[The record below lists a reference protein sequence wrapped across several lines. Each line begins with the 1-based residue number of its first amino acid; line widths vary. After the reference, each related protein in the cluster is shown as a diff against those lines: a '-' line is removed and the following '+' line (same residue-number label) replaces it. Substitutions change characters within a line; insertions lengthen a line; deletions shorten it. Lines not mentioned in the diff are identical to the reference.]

1 MARISLEV
9 IDRVRDAANIV
20 DVISQYLDLRKRGQN
35 FVGICPFHNDTH
47 PSLYVSPVKE
57 IYKCFACGAGG
68 NVFTFLTEYEKI
80 NFVEAVKQLGD
91 KYGIE
96 VRLSGAVEEKD
107 YFTKLYEI
115 HDFAANYF
123 HKRLFSDESKNII
136 KYLTKRGLTTET
148 IKKFKIGLSSPGW
161 EDLLNKV
168 KAQNYT
174 KDIIE
179 KSGLFTKTDKGIFD
193 RFRDRIMFPISN
205 NSGKVIA
212 FGGRTLDKDEPAK
225 YLNSPE
231 TPLYHKSDILYGLH
245 MSRQAIR
252 EKGAVFLVEGYMDFI
267 QLYQA
272 GIENVVAASGTA
284 LAERHVQQIKKFT
297 NRVFLTYD
305 GDQAGTD
312 AAIRAGYLL
321 YQGGVEPLIV
331 QVPSGIDPDDWI
343 MENGAE
349 VIQQG
354 AESAISLI
362 DFQLISKNVENLSS
376 PEQSQFVNNILF
388 AIAGIGDSIIR
399 NSILKNIGQRLQI
412 DETEL
417 LQRLKREQ
425 TRQRT
430 RTKENYADEQPL
442 EFSTLI
448 QKAQLILV
456 KLLASDDPQIRQVV
470 RDNVELDLF
479 SEPVLKKLAEILLPL
494 YEDIKF
500 SSIIDQFENKQERE
514 LVTKI
519 LMEDKPQESP
529 EIEVADCMHVLKS
542 YPIKEK
548 IKVTRFKIRELEQR
562 GDDPIK
568 AVMEEA
574 LLQQELR
581 ELNTG

>member
-1 MARISLEV
+1 MARISPEV

-35 FVGICPFHNDTH
+35 FVGLCPFHNDTR
-47 PSLYVSPVKE
+47 PSLYVSPAKE

-68 NVFTFLTEYEKI
+68 NVFTFLTEYDKI
-80 NFVEAVKQLGD
+80 GFVDAVKQLGD

-96 VRLSGAVEEKD
+96 VRLSGAVQAKD

-115 HDFAANYF
+115 HDYAANYF
-123 HKRLFSDESKNII
+123 HKRLFADEGKKVI
-136 KYLTKRGLTTET
+136 KYLTERGLTTDT
-148 IKKFKIGLSSPGW
+148 IKKFKIGLTSTGW
-161 EDLLNKV
+161 DDLLNKV

-174 KDIIE
+174 NDIIE

-193 RFRDRIMFPISN
+193 RFRNRIVFPISN
-205 NSGKVIA
+205 HSGKVIA
-212 FGGRTLDKDEPAK
+212 FGGRALDKDEPAK
-225 YLNSPE
+225 YLNSPD
-231 TPLYHKSDILYGLH
+231 TALYHKSNVLYGMH

-331 QVPSGIDPDDWI
+331 EVPAGIDPDDWI

-349 VIQQG
+349 ALLQG
-354 AESAISLI
+354 AKSAVSLI
-362 DFQLISKNVENLSS
+362 DFQINSKNVESISS
-376 PEQSQFVNNILF
+376 AEQSQFVNNILF

-412 DETEL
+412 DENEL

-425 TRQRT
+425 SRQRT
-430 RTKENYADEQPL
+430 RVQYDNTDEEQPL
-442 EFSTLI
+442 EFSSLI

-470 RDNVELDLF
+470 RDNIDLNLF
-479 SEPVLKKLAEILLPL
+479 SESVLKKLAEILLPL
-494 YEDIKF
+494 YDEIKF
-500 SSIIDQFENKQERE
+500 SSIVDQFDNKQERE
-514 LVTKI
+514 LVTKL

-529 EIEVADCMHVLKS
+529 EIEVADCMQVLKS

-548 IKVTRFKIRELEQR
+548 IKATRFKIRELEQH
-562 GDDPIK
+562 GDDPIE

-581 ELNTG
+581 DLK

>member
-1 MARISLEV
+1 MARISPEV

-35 FVGICPFHNDTH
+35 FVGLCPFHNDTR
-47 PSLYVSPVKE
+47 PSLYVSPAKE

-68 NVFTFLTEYEKI
+68 NVFTFLTEYDKI
-80 NFVEAVKQLGD
+80 GFVDAVKQLGD

-96 VRLSGAVEEKD
+96 VRLSGAVQAKD

-115 HDFAANYF
+115 HDYAANYF
-123 HKRLFSDESKNII
+123 HKRLFADEGKKVI
-136 KYLTKRGLTTET
+136 KYLTERGLTTDT
-148 IKKFKIGLSSPGW
+148 IKKFKIGLTSTGW

-174 KDIIE
+174 NDIIE

-193 RFRDRIMFPISN
+193 RFRNRIVFPISN
-205 NSGKVIA
+205 HSGKVIA
-212 FGGRTLDKDEPAK
+212 FGGRALDKDEPAK
-225 YLNSPE
+225 YLNSPD
-231 TPLYHKSDILYGLH
+231 TALYHKSNVLYGMH

-297 NRVFLTYD
+297 NRVYLTYD

-331 QVPSGIDPDDWI
+331 EVPAGIDPDDWI
-343 MENGAE
+343 IENGAE
-349 VIQQG
+349 ALLQG
-354 AESAISLI
+354 AKSAVSLI
-362 DFQLISKNVENLSS
+362 DFQINSKNVESISS
-376 PEQSQFVNNILF
+376 AEQSQFVNNILF

-412 DETEL
+412 DENEL

-425 TRQRT
+425 SRQRT
-430 RTKENYADEQPL
+430 RVQYDNTDEEQPL
-442 EFSTLI
+442 EFSSLI

-470 RDNVELDLF
+470 RDNIDLDLF

-494 YEDIKF
+494 YDEIKF
-500 SSIIDQFENKQERE
+500 SSIVDQFDNKQERE

-529 EIEVADCMHVLKS
+529 EIEVTDCMQVLKS

-548 IKVTRFKIRELEQR
+548 IKAARFKIRELEQH
-562 GDDPIK
+562 GDDPIE

-581 ELNTG
+581 DLK

>member
-1 MARISLEV
+1 MARIAPEV

-35 FVGICPFHNDTH
+35 FVGLCPFHNDTR
-47 PSLYVSPVKE
+47 PSLYVSPAKE

-68 NVFTFLTEYEKI
+68 NVFTFLTEYDKI
-80 NFVEAVKQLGD
+80 SFVDAVKQLGD

-96 VRLSGAVEEKD
+96 VRLSGAVQAKD

-115 HDFAANYF
+115 HDYAANYF
-123 HKRLFSDESKNII
+123 HKRLFSDEGKKVI
-136 KYLTKRGLTTET
+136 KYLTERGLTTDT
-148 IKKFKIGLSSPGW
+148 IKKFKIGLTSTGW
-161 EDLLNKV
+161 DDLLNKV

-193 RFRDRIMFPISN
+193 RFRNRIVFPISN
-205 NSGKVIA
+205 HSGKVIA
-212 FGGRTLDKDEPAK
+212 FGGRALDKNEPAK
-225 YLNSPE
+225 YLNSPD
-231 TPLYHKSDILYGLH
+231 TPLYHKSDVLYGMH

-305 GDQAGTD
+305 GDPAGTD

-331 QVPSGIDPDDWI
+331 EVPAGIDPDDWI

-349 VIQQG
+349 ALLQG
-354 AESAISLI
+354 AESAVSLI
-362 DFQLISKNVENLSS
+362 DFQINSKNVESISS
-376 PEQSQFVNNILF
+376 AEQSQFVNNILF

-412 DETEL
+412 DENEL

-425 TRQRT
+425 SRQRT
-430 RTKENYADEQPL
+430 RVQYDNPDEEQPL
-442 EFSTLI
+442 EFSSLI

-456 KLLASDDPQIRQVV
+456 NLLASDDPQTRQVV
-470 RDNVELDLF
+470 RDSIDLDLF
-479 SEPVLKKLAEILLPL
+479 NEPVLKKLAEILLPL
-494 YEDIKF
+494 YDEIKF

-519 LMEDKPQESP
+519 LMEDIP
-529 EIEVADCMHVLKS
+529 EEDPERQILECMNKVKS
-542 YPIKEK
+542 FAIKEK
-548 IKVTRFKIRELEQR
+548 FKAAKFKLRELEVKDEDT
-562 GDDPIK
+562 DDVRIEL
-568 AVMEEA
+568 AQ
-574 LLQQELR
+574 LWQELLDL
-581 ELNTG
+581 E

>member
-1 MARISLEV
+1 MARISPEV

-35 FVGICPFHNDTH
+35 FVGLCPFHNDTR
-47 PSLYVSPVKE
+47 PSLYVSPAKE

-68 NVFTFLTEYEKI
+68 NVFTFLTEYDKI
-80 NFVEAVKQLGD
+80 GFVDAVKQLGD

-96 VRLSGAVEEKD
+96 VRLSGAVQAKD

-115 HDFAANYF
+115 HDYAANYF
-123 HKRLFSDESKNII
+123 HKRLFADEGKKVI
-136 KYLTKRGLTTET
+136 KYLTERGLTTDT
-148 IKKFKIGLSSPGW
+148 IKKFKIGLTSTGW

-174 KDIIE
+174 NDIIE

-193 RFRDRIMFPISN
+193 RFRNRIVFPISN
-205 NSGKVIA
+205 HSGKVIA
-212 FGGRTLDKDEPAK
+212 FGGRALDKNEPAK
-225 YLNSPE
+225 YLNSPD
-231 TPLYHKSDILYGLH
+231 TPLYHKSNVLYGMH

-331 QVPSGIDPDDWI
+331 EVPAGIDPDDWI

-349 VIQQG
+349 ALLQG
-354 AESAISLI
+354 AESAVSLI
-362 DFQLISKNVENLSS
+362 DFQINSKNVESISS
-376 PEQSQFVNNILF
+376 AEQSQFVNNILF

-412 DETEL
+412 DENEL

-425 TRQRT
+425 SRQRT
-430 RTKENYADEQPL
+430 RVQYDNTDEEQPL
-442 EFSTLI
+442 EFSSLI

-470 RDNVELDLF
+470 RDNIDLNLF
-479 SEPVLKKLAEILLPL
+479 SESVLKKLAEILLPL
-494 YEDIKF
+494 YDEIKF
-500 SSIIDQFENKQERE
+500 SSIVDQFDNKQERE
-514 LVTKI
+514 LVTKL

-529 EIEVADCMHVLKS
+529 EIEVTDCMQVLKS

-548 IKVTRFKIRELEQR
+548 IKAARFKIRELEQH
-562 GDDPIK
+562 GDDPIE

-581 ELNTG
+581 DLK

>member
-1 MARISLEV
+1 MARISPEV

-35 FVGICPFHNDTH
+35 FVGLCPFHNDTR
-47 PSLYVSPVKE
+47 PSLYVSPAKE

-68 NVFTFLTEYEKI
+68 NVFTFLTEYDKI
-80 NFVEAVKQLGD
+80 GFVDAVKQLGD

-96 VRLSGAVEEKD
+96 VRLSGAVQAKD
-107 YFTKLYEI
+107 CFTKLYEI
-115 HDFAANYF
+115 HDYAANYF
-123 HKRLFSDESKNII
+123 HKRLFSDEGKKVI
-136 KYLTKRGLTTET
+136 KYLTERGLTTDT
-148 IKKFKIGLSSPGW
+148 IKKFKIGLTSTGW
-161 EDLLNKV
+161 DDLLNKV

-174 KDIIE
+174 NDIIE

-193 RFRDRIMFPISN
+193 RFRNRIVFPISN
-205 NSGKVIA
+205 HSGKVIA
-212 FGGRTLDKDEPAK
+212 FGGRALDKDEPAK
-225 YLNSPE
+225 YLNSPD
-231 TPLYHKSDILYGLH
+231 TALYHKSNVLYGMH

-297 NRVFLTYD
+297 NRVYLTYD
-305 GDQAGTD
+305 GDPAGTD

-331 QVPSGIDPDDWI
+331 EVPAGIDPDDWI
-343 MENGAE
+343 IENGAE
-349 VIQQG
+349 ALLQG
-354 AESAISLI
+354 AKSAVSLI
-362 DFQLISKNVENLSS
+362 DFQISSKKVENLSS
-376 PEQSQFVNNILF
+376 AEQSQFVNNILF

-399 NSILKNIGQRLQI
+399 NSILKNISQRLQI
-412 DETEL
+412 DENEL

-425 TRQRT
+425 SRQRT
-430 RTKENYADEQPL
+430 RVQENNIDKQPL
-442 EFSTLI
+442 EFSSLI

-470 RDNVELDLF
+470 RENIDLTLF
-479 SEPVLKKLAEILLPL
+479 NESVLKKLAEILLPL
-494 YEDIKF
+494 YDEIKF
-500 SSIIDQFENKQERE
+500 SSIVDQFDNKQERE
-514 LVTKI
+514 LVTKL

-529 EIEVADCMHVLKS
+529 EIEVTDCMQVLKS

-548 IKVTRFKIRELEQR
+548 IKATRFKIRELEQH
-562 GDDPIK
+562 GDDPIE

-581 ELNTG
+581 DLK

>member
-1 MARISLEV
+1 MARISPEV

-35 FVGICPFHNDTH
+35 FVGLCPFHNDTR
-47 PSLYVSPVKE
+47 PSLYVSPAKE

-68 NVFTFLTEYEKI
+68 NVFTFLTEYDKI
-80 NFVEAVKQLGD
+80 GFVDAVKQLGD

-96 VRLSGAVEEKD
+96 VRLSGAVQAKD

-115 HDFAANYF
+115 HDYAANYF
-123 HKRLFSDESKNII
+123 HKRLFSDEGKKVI
-136 KYLTKRGLTTET
+136 KYLTERGLTTDT
-148 IKKFKIGLSSPGW
+148 IKKFKIGLTSTGW
-161 EDLLNKV
+161 DDLLNKV

-174 KDIIE
+174 NDIIE

-193 RFRDRIMFPISN
+193 RFRNRIVFPISN
-205 NSGKVIA
+205 HSGKVIA
-212 FGGRTLDKDEPAK
+212 FGGRALDKDEPAK
-225 YLNSPE
+225 YLNSPD
-231 TPLYHKSDILYGLH
+231 TALYHKSNVLYGMH

-297 NRVFLTYD
+297 NRVYLTYD

-331 QVPSGIDPDDWI
+331 EVPAGIDPDDWI

-349 VIQQG
+349 ALLQG
-354 AESAISLI
+354 AKSAVSLI
-362 DFQLISKNVENLSS
+362 DFQINSKNVESISS
-376 PEQSQFVNNILF
+376 AEQSQFVNNILF

-412 DETEL
+412 DENEL

-425 TRQRT
+425 SRQRT
-430 RTKENYADEQPL
+430 RVQENNIDEQPL
-442 EFSTLI
+442 EFSSLI

-470 RDNVELDLF
+470 RDNIDLNLF
-479 SEPVLKKLAEILLPL
+479 SESVLKKLAEILLPL
-494 YEDIKF
+494 YDEIKF
-500 SSIIDQFENKQERE
+500 SSIVDQFDNKQERE
-514 LVTKI
+514 LVTKL

-529 EIEVADCMHVLKS
+529 EIEVADCMQVLKS

-548 IKVTRFKIRELEQR
+548 IKATRFKIRELEQH
-562 GDDPIK
+562 GDDPIE

-581 ELNTG
+581 DLK

>member
-1 MARISLEV
+1 MARIAPEV
-9 IDRVRDAANIV
+9 IDRVRDTANIV

-47 PSLYVSPVKE
+47 PSLYVSPAKE

-80 NFVEAVKQLGD
+80 SFVEAVKQLGD

-123 HKRLFSDESKNII
+123 HKKLYSDIGKNVI
-136 KYLTKRGLTTET
+136 KYLTKRGLKADT
-148 IKKFKIGLSSPGW
+148 IKKFKIGLSSADW
-161 EDLLNKV
+161 DDLLKKV
-168 KAQNYT
+168 KAQNYSN
-174 KDIIE
+174 DIIE
-179 KSGLFTKTDKGIFD
+179 KSGLFTKSEKGIFD

-205 NSGKVIA
+205 HTGKVIA
-212 FGGRTLDKDEPAK
+212 FGGRALDKNEPAK

-231 TPLYHKSDILYGLH
+231 TPLYHKSDVLYGLH

-252 EKGAVFLVEGYMDFI
+252 EKEAVFLVEGYMDFI

-321 YQGGVEPLIV
+321 YQGGVEPLVV

-349 VIQQG
+349 AILQG
-354 AESAISLI
+354 AKSAASLI
-362 DFQLISKNVENLSS
+362 DFQISSKNVENLSS
-376 PEQSQFVNNILF
+376 AEQSQFVNDILF
-388 AIAGIGDSIIR
+388 AIAGISDSIIR
-399 NSILKNIGQRLQI
+399 NSILKNISQRLQI
-412 DETEL
+412 DENEL
-417 LQRLKREQ
+417 LQRLKKEQ
-425 TRQRT
+425 NRQRT
-430 RTKENYADEQPL
+430 RVPSDTIEEQPI
-442 EFSTLI
+442 EFSSLI

-470 RDNVELDLF
+470 RDNIDLDLF

-500 SSIIDQFENKQERE
+500 SSIVDQFENKKERE

-529 EIEVADCMHVLKS
+529 EMEVADCMHVLKS
-542 YPIKEK
+542 VPIKEK
-548 IKVTRFKIRELEQR
+548 IRAVRFKIRELEQR
-562 GDDPIK
+562 GDDPIE

-581 ELNTG
+581 GLK

>member
-1 MARISLEV
+1 MARISPEV

-20 DVISQYLDLRKRGQN
+20 DVISQYLGLRKRGQN
-35 FVGICPFHNDTH
+35 FVGLCPFHNDTR
-47 PSLYVSPVKE
+47 PSLYVSPAKE

-68 NVFTFLTEYEKI
+68 NVFTFLTEYDKI
-80 NFVEAVKQLGD
+80 SFVDAVKQLGD

-96 VRLSGAVEEKD
+96 VRLSGAVQAKD

-115 HDFAANYF
+115 HDYAANYF
-123 HKRLFSDESKNII
+123 HKRLFSDEGKKVI
-136 KYLTKRGLTTET
+136 KYLTERGLTTDT
-148 IKKFKIGLSSPGW
+148 IKKFKIGLTSTGW
-161 EDLLNKV
+161 DDLLNKV

-193 RFRDRIMFPISN
+193 RFRNRIVFPISN
-205 NSGKVIA
+205 HSGKVIA
-212 FGGRTLDKDEPAK
+212 FGGRALDKNEPAK
-225 YLNSPE
+225 YLNSPD
-231 TPLYHKSDILYGLH
+231 TPLYHKSDVLYGMH

-321 YQGGVEPLIV
+321 YQGGVEPLLV
-331 QVPSGIDPDDWI
+331 EVPAGIDPDDWI

-349 VIQQG
+349 ALLQG
-354 AESAISLI
+354 AKSAVSLI
-362 DFQLISKNVENLSS
+362 DFQINSKNVESISS
-376 PEQSQFVNNILF
+376 AEQSQFVNNILF

-412 DETEL
+412 DENEL

-425 TRQRT
+425 SRQRT
-430 RTKENYADEQPL
+430 RVQYDNTDEEQPL
-442 EFSTLI
+442 EFSSLI

-456 KLLASDDPQIRQVV
+456 NLLASDDPQTRQVV
-470 RDNVELDLF
+470 RDSIDLDLF
-479 SEPVLKKLAEILLPL
+479 NEPVLKKLAEILLPL
-494 YEDIKF
+494 YDEIKF

-519 LMEDKPQESP
+519 LMEDIP
-529 EIEVADCMHVLKS
+529 EEDPERQILECMNKVKS
-542 YPIKEK
+542 FAIKEK
-548 IKVTRFKIRELEQR
+548 FKAAKFKLRELEIKDEDT
-562 GDDPIK
+562 DDVRIEL
-568 AVMEEA
+568 AQ
-574 LLQQELR
+574 LWQELLDL
-581 ELNTG
+581 E

>member
-1 MARISLEV
+1 MARISPEV

-20 DVISQYLDLRKRGQN
+20 DVISQYLGLRKRGQN
-35 FVGICPFHNDTH
+35 FVGLCPFHNDTR
-47 PSLYVSPVKE
+47 PSLYVSPAKE

-68 NVFTFLTEYEKI
+68 NVFTFLTEYDKI
-80 NFVEAVKQLGD
+80 SFVDAVKQLGD

-96 VRLSGAVEEKD
+96 VRLSGAVQAKD

-115 HDFAANYF
+115 HDYAANYF
-123 HKRLFSDESKNII
+123 HKRLFSDEGKKVI
-136 KYLTKRGLTTET
+136 KYLTERGLTTDT
-148 IKKFKIGLSSPGW
+148 IKKFKIGLTSTGW
-161 EDLLNKV
+161 DDLLNKV

-193 RFRDRIMFPISN
+193 RFRNRIVFPISN
-205 NSGKVIA
+205 HSGKVIA
-212 FGGRTLDKDEPAK
+212 FGGRALDKNEPAK
-225 YLNSPE
+225 YLNSPD
-231 TPLYHKSDILYGLH
+231 TPLYHKSDVLYGMH

-321 YQGGVEPLIV
+321 YQGGVEPLLV
-331 QVPSGIDPDDWI
+331 EVPAGIDPDDWI

-349 VIQQG
+349 ALLQG
-354 AESAISLI
+354 AKSAVSLI
-362 DFQLISKNVENLSS
+362 DFQINSKNVESISS
-376 PEQSQFVNNILF
+376 AEQSQFVNNILF

-412 DETEL
+412 DENEL

-425 TRQRT
+425 SRQRT
-430 RTKENYADEQPL
+430 RVQYDNTDEEQPL
-442 EFSTLI
+442 EFSSLI

-456 KLLASDDPQIRQVV
+456 NLLASDDPQTRQVV
-470 RDNVELDLF
+470 RDSIDLDLF
-479 SEPVLKKLAEILLPL
+479 NEPVLKKLAEILLPL
-494 YEDIKF
+494 YDEIKF

-519 LMEDKPQESP
+519 LMEDIP
-529 EIEVADCMHVLKS
+529 EEDPERQILECMNKVKS
-542 YPIKEK
+542 FAIKEK
-548 IKVTRFKIRELEQR
+548 FKAAKFKLRELEVKDEDT
-562 GDDPIK
+562 DDVRIEL
-568 AVMEEA
+568 AQ
-574 LLQQELR
+574 LWQELLDL
-581 ELNTG
+581 E

>member
-1 MARISLEV
+1 MARISPEV

-20 DVISQYLDLRKRGQN
+20 DVISQYLDLQKRGQN

-68 NVFTFLTEYEKI
+68 NVFTFLTEYDKI
-80 NFVEAVKQLGD
+80 SFVDAVKQLGD

-96 VRLSGAVEEKD
+96 VLLNESAGEKD
-107 YFTKLYEI
+107 YYTKLYEI
-115 HDFAANYF
+115 HDYAGNTFQKY
-123 HKRLFSDESKNII
+123 LFSDKGKNVV
-136 KYLTKRGLTTET
+136 KYLTERGLKTDT
-148 IKKFKIGLSSPGW
+148 IKKFKIGLSSIGW
-161 EDLLNKV
+161 EDLINKV
-168 KAQNYT
+168 KSQKYSN
-174 KDIIE
+174 DVIE
-179 KSGLFTKTDKGIFD
+179 KSGLFTRSEKGIFD
-193 RFRDRIMFPISN
+193 RFRNRIMFPIFN
-205 NSGKVIA
+205 QSGKVIA

-231 TPLYHKSDILYGLH
+231 TPLFHKSDVLYGLH
-245 MSRQAIR
+245 LSRQAIR

-284 LAERHVQQIKKFT
+284 LTERHVQQIKKFT
-297 NRVFLTYD
+297 NRVYLTYD

-321 YQGGVEPLIV
+321 YQGSVEPLIV
-331 QVPSGIDPDDWI
+331 QVPKGMDPDDWI
-343 MENGAE
+343 RENDAE
-349 VIQQG
+349 AILHG

-362 DFQLISKNVENLSS
+362 DFQISAKNVNNLSS
-376 PEQSQFVNNILF
+376 AEQSQFVNDILF

-399 NSILKNIGQRLQI
+399 NSILKNISQRLQI
-412 DETEL
+412 DENEL

-425 TRQRT
+425 NRQRT
-430 RTKENYADEQPL
+430 RIQENYVDEQPL
-442 EFSTLI
+442 KFSSLI

-456 KLLASDDPQIRQVV
+456 KLLASDNPQIRQVV
-470 RDNVELDLF
+470 RDNINLDLF
-479 SEPVLKKLAEILLPL
+479 SEPVLRKLAEILLPL

-514 LVTKI
+514 LVTKL
-519 LMEDKPQESP
+519 LMEDKPQENP
-529 EIEVADCMHVLKS
+529 EIEAIDCMHVLKS

-548 IKVTRFKIRELEQR
+548 IRAVRFRIRELEQR
-562 GDDPIK
+562 GDDPIE

-581 ELNTG
+581 DLK

>member
-1 MARISLEV
+1 MARISPEV

-35 FVGICPFHNDTH
+35 FVGLCPFHNDTR
-47 PSLYVSPVKE
+47 PSLYVSPAKE

-68 NVFTFLTEYEKI
+68 NVFTFLTEYDKI
-80 NFVEAVKQLGD
+80 GFVDAVKQLGD

-96 VRLSGAVEEKD
+96 VRLSGAVQAKD

-115 HDFAANYF
+115 HDYAANYF
-123 HKRLFSDESKNII
+123 HKRLFSDEGKKVI
-136 KYLTKRGLTTET
+136 KYLTERGLTTDT
-148 IKKFKIGLSSPGW
+148 IKKFKIGLTSTSW
-161 EDLLNKV
+161 DDLLNKV

-193 RFRDRIMFPISN
+193 RFRNRIVFPISN
-205 NSGKVIA
+205 HSGKVIA
-212 FGGRTLDKDEPAK
+212 FGGRALDKDEPAK
-225 YLNSPE
+225 YLNSPD
-231 TPLYHKSDILYGLH
+231 TALYHKSNVLYGMH

-252 EKGAVFLVEGYMDFI
+252 EQGAVFLVEGYMDFI

-297 NRVFLTYD
+297 NRVYLTYD

-331 QVPSGIDPDDWI
+331 EVPAGIDPDDWI

-349 VIQQG
+349 ALLQG
-354 AESAISLI
+354 AKSAVSLI
-362 DFQLISKNVENLSS
+362 DFQINSKNVESISS
-376 PEQSQFVNNILF
+376 AEQSQFVNNILF

-412 DETEL
+412 DENEL

-425 TRQRT
+425 SRQRT
-430 RTKENYADEQPL
+430 RVQYDNTDEEQPL
-442 EFSTLI
+442 EFSSLI

-470 RDNVELDLF
+470 RDNIDLDLF
-479 SEPVLKKLAEILLPL
+479 SEPVIKKLAEILLPL

-500 SSIIDQFENKQERE
+500 SSIIDQFDNKQERE
-514 LVTKI
+514 LVTKL

-529 EIEVADCMHVLKS
+529 EIEVADCMQVLKS

-548 IKVTRFKIRELEQR
+548 IKATRFKIRELEQH
-562 GDDPIK
+562 GDDPIE

-581 ELNTG
+581 DLK